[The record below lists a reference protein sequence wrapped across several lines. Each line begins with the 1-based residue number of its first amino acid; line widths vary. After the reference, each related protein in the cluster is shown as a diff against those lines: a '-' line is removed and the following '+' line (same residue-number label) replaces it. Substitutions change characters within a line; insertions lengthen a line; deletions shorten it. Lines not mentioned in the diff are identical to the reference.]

1 MRVTKLPVTG
11 EQKLLKVT
19 AIVSAPRPIP
29 ATKNDNW
36 H

>member
-1 MRVTKLPVTG
+1 MMVTKLPVTG

-19 AIVSAPRPIP
+19 ATVSALRPILT
-29 ATKNDNW
+29 TKNDIW